1 MKIIF
6 SCVFLIIL
14 ALLYPGPA
22 SAQDGFTQADR
33 ERLVRVETTLQ
44 VFMEQ
49 VDKRFEQMDKRF
61 EQVDKRFEQVDKRF
75 EQLTS
80 FLWMIVGIFT
90 AIAAAN
96 IGFAYWD
103 RRTAVNRT
111 REETIRI
118 IEKEGRLRD
127 VIQALR
133 DLARDDPR
141 VASVLRQFH
150 LL

>member
-1 MKIIF
+1 MKKIF
-6 SCVFLIIL
+6 VY
-14 ALLYPGPA
+14 ALLPCMLLCPIPIL
-22 SAQDGFTQADR
+22 AQDGFTQADR

-49 VDKRFEQMDKRF
+49 VDKRFEQA
-61 EQVDKRFEQVDKRF
+61 DKRF

-103 RRTAVNRT
+103 RRTAVNRA
-111 REETIRI
+111 REETIQI

-127 VIQALR
+127 VIQALH